1 MRCDLIIVRDWTM
14 IFKGKE
20 VTKNDITSLRIELA
34 DIKSELNLM
43 MWLVAIIGAGVIS
56 LIVKSFF

>member
-1 MRCDLIIVRDWTM
+1 M

-43 MWLVAIIGAGVIS
+43 MWLVAIIVAGVIS